1 MILGQKANLSDYSSS
16 KWVVKQWRQ
25 LATSTMHLTQELLM
39 NIQCS
44 DGSRSFAKETTA
56 LKMSSV
62 TGHHSWQWPTERI
75 VKADPLR
82 TTEEVA
88 QELNVKHSIVVWHWK
103 QTGKVI
109 TLHKWVPHE
118 LTENKKKTY
127 HSEVSSSLILHNHQP
142 FFKQIVIYDE
152 KWILYDTSN
161 DQLSGWNKKQLQITC
176 QSQICLKKWS
186 RSLFRGLLPVRSTTV
201 FWILAKPLHLRSM
214 FSK

>member
-62 TGHHSWQWPTERI
+62 TGHHCWQWPTERI

-118 LTENKKKTY
+118 LTENKKKKLIILKCLLLLFYTTTN
-127 HSEVSSSLILHNHQP
+127 HFSIRLCSMMKSEFYMIPAMTSSVAGIRSS
-142 FFKQIVIYDE
+142 FK
-152 KWILYDTSN
+152 S
-161 DQLSGWNKKQLQITC
+161 
-176 QSQICLKKWS
+176 
-186 RSLFRGLLPVRSTTV
+186 
-201 FWILAKPLHLRSM
+201 LAKAKFASKNGHGHCFVVCCLFDPLQ
-214 FSK
+214 FSES

>member
-118 LTENKKKTY
+118 LTENKKKNL
-127 HSEVSSSLILHNHQP
+127 SFWSV
-142 FFKQIVIYDE
+142 FFSY
-152 KWILYDTSN
+152 
-161 DQLSGWNKKQLQITC
+161 
-176 QSQICLKKWS
+176 
-186 RSLFRGLLPVRSTTV
+186 STHPPTIFQTDCDLWWKV
-201 FWILAKPLHLRSM
+201 NFIWYQQWPAQWLE
-214 FSK
+214 